1 MKQTPV
7 PPKGHPAGQT
17 TPVKTVVTPPQT
29 SGDAQNQFF
38 SAALSM
44 SWQLAAVVLVP
55 IIGGYELDRRLHML
69 PLLTIVG
76 FLIAMV
82 GFAGVVWRQ
91 MQVYAPP
98 DTSNL
103 KSKEHSS

>member
-7 PPKGHPAGQT
+7 PPKGHPLGNT
-17 TPVKTVVTPPQT
+17 TPVKSVAPTPQT

-55 IIGGYELDRRLHML
+55 IIGGYELDKQLDML

-76 FLIAMV
+76 FIIAMI
-82 GFAGVVWRQ
+82 GFAGIVWRQ
-91 MQVYAPP
+91 MQIYAPT
-98 DTSNL
+98 DTGNL
-103 KSKEHSS
+103 KSKDHSS